1 MERSTVVLLSILS
14 FALVGIVGAEEEPDL
29 LNGELWKAQVL
40 DELIPLWYDHVQD
53 EEHGAFYM
61 NLSRDWQPQPSW
73 DKVPA
78 MISRQVFSFSAAY
91 LLSGEEKYLEVAREG
106 AEYLLEH
113 AWDQEYGG
121 WFNSLTQ
128 SGTPKDTTKTVPLQL
143 YTNVGLALYYFTSGD
158 ERVRSHIEKSLAI
171 RQQHAYD
178 PEYDGYFYAL
188 NRDLSVADDNKIKHA
203 HYGYVG
209 SLIHWYL
216 ATRDADFLQW
226 EQRLMDL
233 TATRM
238 MDPELGWVY
247 GYHVKLDR
255 QWQPVLTEGEE
266 AVMVGAQLTAALAFL
281 RLYHQSGEVKYREYG
296 ESLGNQAIRKGW
308 DAEGGGWFNY
318 VQRKAPH
325 LPVPKLQMQNWW
337 VQIYGAFLQLQ
348 LYHITQDEQYL
359 EQFQKMEEFFVRHF
373 IDREHGGVFASV
385 TPEGELLGDG
395 RKAAVWHTSY
405 HEIEHGLL
413 NYLYLNLYV
422 NRRPVVLHF
431 RLNGGEGS
439 IKHFVSLVDDPAVEI
454 SGVKIDGETWTEFD
468 AQERSVRL
476 PAGDGLRVEVELR
489 PGDAAK
495 R

>member
-29 LNGELWKAQVL
+29 LNGEFWRTQVL
-40 DELIPLWYDHVQD
+40 DELIPLWYEHVRD
-53 EEHGAFYM
+53 EEHGAVYM
-61 NLSRDWQPQPSW
+61 NLSRDWQPQPPW

-91 LLSGEEKYLEVAREG
+91 LLSGKEKYLEVAREG

-121 WFNSLTQ
+121 WFSSLTQ
-128 SGTPKDTTKTVPLQL
+128 SGMPKDVDKGVSLQL
-143 YTNVGLALYYFTSGD
+143 YTNVGLALYYFTIGD
-158 ERVRSHIEKSLAI
+158 ERVRSHIEKSLEI
-171 RQQHAYD
+171 RQQRAYD
-178 PEYDGYFYAL
+178 PEYDGYFFAL
-188 NRDLSVADDNKIKHA
+188 NRDLSIADEGKTKHA

-216 ATRDADFLQW
+216 ATRDAGFLQW
-226 EQRLMDL
+226 EKRLMDL
-233 TATRM
+233 AMTRM

-247 GYHVKLDR
+247 GYQVKLDR
-255 QWQPVLTEGEE
+255 QWRPVPAEGEE
-266 AVMVGAQLTAALAFL
+266 TVMVGAQLTAALAFL
-281 RLYHQSGEVKYREYG
+281 RLYHQSGEVKYRERG
-296 ESLGNQAIRKGW
+296 EALGKLAIQRGW
-308 DAEGGGWFNY
+308 DAEGGGWFDY
-318 VQRKAPH
+318 VRRDAPH
-325 LPVPKLQMQNWW
+325 ASVLAPKIHWW

-359 EQFQKMEEFFVRHF
+359 ERFQRIEEFFMGHF
-373 IDREHGGVFASV
+373 IDRDYGGVFASV
-385 TPEGELLGDG
+385 TPEGEFLGEG
-395 RKAAVWHTSY
+395 RKASVWHTSY

-422 NRRPVVLHF
+422 NRKPAVLHF
-431 RLNGGEGS
+431 RLNGGEGPTQ
-439 IKHFVSLVDDPAVEI
+439 HFVSLVDDPAVEVA
-454 SGVKIDGETWTEFD
+454 GVKIDGEEWTDFD

-489 PGDAAK
+489 PGDAVK
-495 R
+495 H